1 MKNIFNKITNWTNRI
16 EIVNISISTVV
27 LLLLLTFIGV
37 VTELVGLSLFLP
49 IFQNC
54 GSMLLMVRNIL
65 SWRYL

>member
-1 MKNIFNKITNWTNRI
+1 MNIIFNKIIKWKERV

-49 IFQNC
+49 IFQ
-54 GSMLLMVRNIL
+54 
-65 SWRYL
+65 YLRLDGDISA